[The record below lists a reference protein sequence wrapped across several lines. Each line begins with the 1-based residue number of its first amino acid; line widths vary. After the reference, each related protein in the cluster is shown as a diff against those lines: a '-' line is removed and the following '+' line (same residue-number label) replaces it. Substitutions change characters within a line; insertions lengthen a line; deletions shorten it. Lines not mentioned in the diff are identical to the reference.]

1 MLFDTHCH
9 ISDEGFDDSRDALIE
24 EIRASELKYI
34 MDVGTDLATSRRVVQ
49 TPRSLDFCYAIIG
62 CFPSDTYSFDEEQ
75 LAQIKALAADPRV
88 RAIGEIGLDYH
99 YDNTDKKTQQH
110 WFARQI
116 ETALELRLPIAI
128 HSREADQDT
137 MDILKHCG
145 AFSRERAGC
154 FPLHPDGRPDARVLL
169 HCFSGSAELG
179 RQYTELGATLS
190 ICGPVTYKNA
200 RKTVEVV
207 EQTDIRRLVTET
219 DSPYL
224 TPVPFR
230 GRQNKPVYVEYT
242 ARKIAEI
249 KGISYE
255 EVCRI
260 TFENACR
267 FFGIENER

>member
-9 ISDEGFDDSRDALIE
+9 ISDKQYDDTRDALIE
-24 EIRASELKYI
+24 EIRASQVQFL
-34 MDVGTDLATSRRVVQ
+34 MDVGTDLASSRRVVE
-49 TPRSLDFCYAIIG
+49 TARSLEFCYAIIG
-62 CFPSDTYSFDEEQ
+62 CFPSDTYTFDEDQ
-75 LAQIKALAADPRV
+75 LAQIKALAADPKV

-99 YDNTDKKTQQH
+99 YEDTDRKTQQH

-116 ETALELRLPIAI
+116 ETALELKLPIAI

-137 MDILKHCG
+137 MDILKACG
-145 AFSRERAGC
+145 AFSKERAAC
-154 FPLHPDGRPDARVLL
+154 FPLQPDGKPDARVLL

-179 RQYTELGATLS
+179 RQYVELGATLS
-190 ICGPVTYKNA
+190 ICGPVTFKNA

-207 EQTDIRRLVTET
+207 EQTDLLHLVTET

-230 GRQNKPVYVEYT
+230 GKQNKPVYVEYT

-255 EVCRI
+255 EVCSA
-260 TFENACR
+260 TFQNACR
-267 FFGIENER
+267 FFGIQNER